1 MSTIPDSR
9 RPALPVQPYAGGR
22 IDGWVAGVDNRAS
35 DADVPRA
42 SLRDAVNVDILTSG
56 KVRRRRGMRSVI
68 ADTGAHSVTDNGRF
82 LIWATPTTLNVGG
95 ANNTKTVILTDA
107 RLAAPLSYAVFNGDV
122 YFSNEQINGVVTAA
136 GVYAPWGITPPPTP
150 AFVLPTGAVA
160 QVMITFTFVLAS
172 GEESGAPLGR
182 PYPSAYGKLMNIT
195 GIPQSSDSRVAA
207 TRVYA
212 SEFNGEDFY
221 AVADVPAGV
230 TSFGFDIATKGQRL
244 ETQFL
249 VPPPPGQLIDIEN
262 GIFFIASGNNVVHT
276 QPLRYGLYAP
286 DESFYSFEMRV
297 TLVAAVNEGLYI
309 SADQIYFLPKAGTD
323 DVSQLPRLPYRAI
336 EGARC
341 RGRDE
346 QNQYWMSERGLVV
359 GTQTGDMTNLTENQ
373 IALDSHPRGSLGI
386 LENNGHKAV
395 IAVMQGVT
403 ATSKFASKD
412 YLAVR
417 DT

>member
-42 SLRDAVNVDILTSG
+42 SLRDALNVDILTSG

-68 ADTGAHSVTDNGRF
+68 ADTGAHSVTSNGRF

-95 ANNTKTVILTDA
+95 PNNTKTVILTDA
-107 RLAAPLSYAVFNGDV
+107 RLAVPLSYASVNGDM
-122 YFSNEQINGVVTAA
+122 YFSNEQINGIVTAA
-136 GVYAPWGITPPPTP
+136 GIYIPWGVTPPPAP
-150 AFVLPTGAVA
+150 AFVLPSGAVA

-172 GEESGAPLGR
+172 GEESGAPLGQA
-182 PYPSAYGKLMNIT
+182 YPSSYGALMNIT
-195 GIPQSSDSRVAA
+195 GIPQSSDSRVVA

-212 SEFNGEDFY
+212 SEFNGEAFY

-230 TSFGFDIATKGQRL
+230 TSLGINPAIKGQPL
-244 ETQFL
+244 ETQFMI
-249 VPPPPGQLIDIEN
+249 PPPPGQLIDVQN
-262 GIFFIASGNNVVHT
+262 GIVYIAFGKTVVHT
-276 QPLRYGLYAP
+276 QPMRYNLYAP
-286 DESFYSFEMRV
+286 DEAFYSFEARV
-297 TLVAAVNEGLYI
+297 TFIAAVNDGLYV
-309 SADQIYFLPKAGTD
+309 SAEQTYFLLKSGTD
-323 DVSQLPRLPYRAI
+323 DVTQAPQLPYRAI
-336 EGARC
+336 EGASC
-341 RGRDE
+341 DGLDDE
-346 QNQYWMSERGLVV
+346 NEYWMSERGLIQ
-359 GTQTGDMTNLTENQ
+359 GTPSGDMTNLTENQ
-373 IALDSHPRGSLGI
+373 IALDSHVRGSLGV
-386 LENNGHKAV
+386 LENNGHKAL

-403 ATSKFASKD
+403 AASTLASKD